1 MSFDPPPTHPSSATI
16 GRRLC
21 RPVCLQAVSLST
33 KLPPRWSISSPF
45 DPCSN
50 TSSLQSGP
58 SHLQPAGGRKRRPP
72 STPPLPLRTLQLVA
86 KQPETTVVLRDRM
99 KPKGQVSGVRESWP
113 GAGPMTF
120 EPKSKKS
127 QRMPAP
133 PALAGPIAEAL
144 SKDSIQPHP
153 HVNVAALFPAAL
165 HPHCSGSSLIAI
177 DNKIEAAM
185 DLVKSHLM
193 LAVREEVELLREQI
207 RELQEKNQQLERE
220 NQILRTLT
228 HNLHSTH
235 NP

>member
-1 MSFDPPPTHPSSATI
+1 MEMYRGASKMVSGQWQPSSTLTDSAP
-16 GRRLC
+16 
-21 RPVCLQAVSLST
+21 RPCHQ
-33 KLPPRWSISSPF
+33 
-45 DPCSN
+45 
-50 TSSLQSGP
+50 
-58 SHLQPAGGRKRRPP
+58 RRPP

-86 KQPETTVVLRDRM
+86 KQPETTVVLRDRK

-165 HPHCSGSSLIAI
+165 HPHWSVPIRESLSGRSSDAI
-177 DNKIEAAM
+177 M
-185 DLVKSHLM
+185 MSHL
-193 LAVREEVELLREQI
+193 LLCHR
-207 RELQEKNQQLERE
+207 
-220 NQILRTLT
+220 
-228 HNLHSTH
+228 
-235 NP
+235 